1 MEHADPAQAGLTRAA
16 RVTPGSDKESGV
28 PRRSPGAWTLAPT
41 HTITVAQAAEA
52 LGVSERTVWRYLKS
66 GRLAG
71 ETVGEPGAQRTLIP
85 REAVDALT
93 GARAARTPRPCAPS
107 ATAWWPSWPPPARSA
122 TRSRAGS
129 PCCSG
134 RCGAAAPGPRRARA
148 DPRDGRPR
156 PRRGPRT
163 YSLR

>member
-1 MEHADPAQAGLTRAA
+1 MDTH
-16 RVTPGSDKESGV
+16 
-28 PRRSPGAWTLAPT
+28 APT

-85 REAVDALT
+85 REAVDALA
-93 GARAARTPRPCAPS
+93 GARVGVDAEALRAERDRLVAELAAARAERDAL
-107 ATAWWPSWPPPARSA
+107 
-122 TRSRAGS
+122 
-129 PCCSG
+129 SG
-134 RCGAAAPGPRRARA
+134 RVSLLQRALSTPLRPGLAERALTRAMGALARA
-148 DPRDGRPR
+148 
-156 PRRGPRT
+156 RGPRT

>member
-1 MEHADPAQAGLTRAA
+1 MDT
-16 RVTPGSDKESGV
+16 S
-28 PRRSPGAWTLAPT
+28 APT

-66 GRLAG
+66 GRLPG

-93 GARAARTPRPCAPS
+93 GARAGDAEALRAERDRLVAELAAARAERDAL
-107 ATAWWPSWPPPARSA
+107 
-122 TRSRAGS
+122 
-129 PCCSG
+129 SG
-134 RCGAAAPGPRRARA
+134 RVTLLQRALSTPLRPGLGERALTRAMGALARA
-148 DPRDGRPR
+148 
-156 PRRGPRT
+156 RGPRT